1 MRYEILQN
9 NKQQTNKQQTNN
21 KQNIPETKL
30 MTRVFRVVKTANPK
44 QIPNKSQT
52 NPKQIPNKSQTNPK
66 QIPNKSQQLKN

>member
-44 QIPNKSQT
+44 QIPNKSQ
-52 NPKQIPNKSQTNPK
+52 
-66 QIPNKSQQLKN
+66 QLKN